1 MFFQVDK
8 IEYDDVGFF
17 ILKVYT
23 KANRIGTIMENDI
36 GIEIKIVNYNMKCV
50 NELKKNGLISD
61 IGRGMQIRIGDIV
74 VFYITLNKY
83 DNEHQ

>member
-1 MFFQVDK
+1 
-8 IEYDDVGFF
+8 
-17 ILKVYT
+17 
-23 KANRIGTIMENDI
+23 
-36 GIEIKIVNYNMKCV
+36 MKCV